1 MNPPGLPGNQEAADQ
16 LLWDTA
22 AAKVQLVEAQERLNL
37 LEACSLAALAH
48 PCGANGF
55 EDTSPY
61 TGGLLNPQEV

>member
-1 MNPPGLPGNQEAADQ
+1 MNPPGLSGNQEAADQ

-37 LEACSLAALAH
+37 LETRGLAALA
-48 PCGANGF
+48 PCGSNGF
-55 EDTSPY
+55 EDISPC